1 VDKNTT
7 LGLIVTLIESMNSE
21 QLAGALLSVISQLH
35 DGSEELVIAHVE
47 ALLKI
52 GSSQNN

>member
-1 VDKNTT
+1 MDKNTT